1 MIKLCLCLVKIARKV
16 ALLLKLDCIDLI
28 DKDIEALKER
38 VKHED
43 KSSQKSI

>member
-28 DKDIEALKER
+28 DKDIKTLTVKQSYLKER
-38 VKHED
+38 GKA
-43 KSSQKSI
+43 